1 MNFCEVIFEYNAI
14 WQCIYLTFAQLMCI
28 VLQTAKFIFIIVIY
42 KMEICKKYIA

>member
-1 MNFCEVIFEYNAI
+1 MF
-14 WQCIYLTFAQLMCI
+14 I